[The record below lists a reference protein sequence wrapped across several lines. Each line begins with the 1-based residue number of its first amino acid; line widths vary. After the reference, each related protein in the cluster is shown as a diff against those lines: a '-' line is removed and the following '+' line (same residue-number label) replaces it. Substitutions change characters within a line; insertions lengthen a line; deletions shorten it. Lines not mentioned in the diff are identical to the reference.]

1 LAKAV
6 FNPLTKEQEDAVHLE
21 SIKILEEVGIK
32 VTSEKVLKM
41 LEDNGAK
48 VDHRT
53 QIAKLSEQM
62 IKAALAKTPKE
73 FLMCGRDRA
82 NDLKLPA
89 EDHVQGVNDGQPTDV
104 WDINTQSKRKA
115 TMNDLIDLTLVNDAM
130 PETDLYWA

>member
-1 LAKAV
+1 MAKAV
-6 FNPLTKEQEDAVHLE
+6 FNPLTKEQEGAVHLE

-41 LEDNGAK
+41 LEVNGAK

-53 QIAKLSEQM
+53 LIAKLSEQM
-62 IKAALAKTPKE
+62 VRAALAKAPKE

-82 NDLKLPA
+82 NDLNLPA

-104 WDINTQSKRKA
+104 WDINTQRSAR
-115 TMNDLIDLTLVNDAM
+115 LQ
-130 PETDLYWA
+130 